1 MKTDSLETLKLTLR
15 EWRAL
20 GELAKAGTELEPLAM
35 RANIGPIVAER
46 LVSLGLAEMGPSAG
60 RFNREAFPIGYR
72 LSRLGQ
78 LFLRRGRKPEPV
90 APPVKK
96 GPTVVVVKRPKLI
109 HRPA

>member
-1 MKTDSLETLKLTLR
+1 MNTQILETLSLTAR

-20 GELAKAGTELEPLAM
+20 GELAKAKNDLEPLAM

-46 LVSLGLAEMGPSAG
+46 LVTLGLAEMGPSAP

-78 LFLRRGRKPEPV
+78 LVLRRGRKPV
-90 APPVKK
+90 QLADA
-96 GPTVVVVKRPKLI
+96 GAR
-109 HRPA
+109 